1 MVVVRLLSGLGNQMF
16 QYACGR
22 AVAVRAAVPLRLD
35 ISDFA
40 SSTAAVRRQYGL
52 QVFNLDAE
60 VVASEEVAR
69 LMEVPP
75 KKGLAATIWERISG
89 RPAVPVSLTRMAE
102 AHFHFD
108 PAILAAG
115 DQVYLAG
122 YFQSEKYFHDQA
134 DILRR
139 DFNLRP
145 EIEARLNH
153 ELLGEIERSASISL
167 HIRRGDYVHHAETN
181 RFFGVCSPHYYQR
194 CIEHMATR
202 IRNPV
207 FFLFS
212 DDPDWVKENLRL
224 SHPGILAS
232 NGRLKD
238 YEELWLMSRCRHHII
253 ANSSFSWWG
262 AWLNPRPDKIVCAPE
277 EWFADKSL
285 NTADVI
291 PEGWMRY

>member
-22 AVAVRAAVPLRLD
+22 AVASRAAVPLGLD

-40 SSTAAVRRQYGL
+40 SSTAGVLRRYGL
-52 QVFNLDAE
+52 HVFNLNAE

-69 LMEVPP
+69 LMEAPP
-75 KKGLAATIWERISG
+75 KKGLPAKIWDWISG
-89 RPAVPVSLTRMAE
+89 RSAVPVSLTRVAE

-115 DQVYLAG
+115 DNVYLAG

-134 DILRR
+134 DILRL
-139 DFNLRP
+139 DFTLRP
-145 EIEARLNH
+145 EIEVCLNQ
-153 ELLGEIERSASISL
+153 ELLAAMERSASISL

-181 RFFGVCSPHYYQR
+181 RFFGVCSPQYYQR
-194 CIEHMATR
+194 CMEHMATQ

-224 SHPGILAS
+224 WHPGILVS

-238 YEELWLMSRCRHHII
+238 YEELWFMSRCRHHII

-285 NTADVI
+285 NTSDVV
-291 PEGWMRY
+291 PAGWVRF

>member
-1 MVVVRLLSGLGNQMF
+1 MF

-22 AVAVRAAVPLRLD
+22 AVAVRADARLRLD

-40 SSTAAVRRQYGL
+40 SSTAAVLRRYGL
-52 QVFNLDAE
+52 HVFNLDAE
-60 VVASEEVAR
+60 VVTSEEVAR
-69 LMEVPP
+69 LMEAPP
-75 KKGLAATIWERISG
+75 KKGLAAKIWKRLSG
-89 RPAVPVSLTRMAE
+89 RPAVPVRLTRVAE

-108 PAILAAG
+108 PSILTAG
-115 DQVYLAG
+115 DNVYLAG
-122 YFQSEKYFHDQA
+122 YFQCEKYFRDQA
-134 DILRR
+134 DIIRR
-139 DFNLRP
+139 DFTLRP
-145 EIEARLNH
+145 EIEARLDQA
-153 ELLGEIERSASISL
+153 LLAEMERSESISL
-167 HIRRGDYVHHAETN
+167 HIRRGDYVHHAETS
-181 RFFGVCSPHYYQR
+181 RFFGVCSTEYYQR
-194 CIEHMATR
+194 CIEHVAGQ

-224 SHPGILAS
+224 SYPGILVS

-277 EWFADKSL
+277 EWFADKSY

-291 PEGWMRY
+291 PEGWIRF